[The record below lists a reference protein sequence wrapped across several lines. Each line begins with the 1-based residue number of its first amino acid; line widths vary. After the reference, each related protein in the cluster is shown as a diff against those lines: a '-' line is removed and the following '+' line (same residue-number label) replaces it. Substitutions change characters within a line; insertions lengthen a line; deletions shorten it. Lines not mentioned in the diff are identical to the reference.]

1 MSRVFLTLLI
11 ALGTLTGVNCRSD
24 VSRSTAPHLTRT
36 TVAAQDAET
45 AAVVDRV
52 LESAKHPW
60 MHWSGISDVAPD
72 VKPLYDSEPDRLL
85 WFDDERPARVL
96 GPTIATIAKA
106 ADYGLDPTDYDATT
120 LGDRWKAMTSGK
132 PSATDRA
139 TFDVAVT
146 AAVARMLTAVRVG
159 RVDPRTLDWGYDVA
173 QKEFDVAAAVEDVRD
188 GKALAAALD
197 GLQPS
202 FTHYTRALK
211 LLAAYRALVA
221 KGEPPAVPD
230 LPKGRKIEPGK
241 SWTGVPQLAARLRNV
256 GDLPQNADVAA
267 DATLY
272 SGPLVDAVKSFQAR
286 HGLDDDGVLGST
298 TIRMINV
305 PIAQRVRQIELA
317 MERMRW
323 LPTLS
328 DRPNV
333 FVNVALFRLW
343 ATDPATG
350 DEPVRMNVVVGK
362 SLDHRTPIFVEQ
374 MEYVIFR
381 PYWNPPQNITVNEIL
396 PHARRDPAYL
406 SSEALEIVASGADD
420 AAVLPET
427 TENLDA
433 VEAGRLQLRQRPG
446 PQNSLGLAKFIFP
459 NSEDIYMHGTPA
471 QQLFSKARRDFSH
484 GCIRVED
491 PEALAQWVLRDQPE
505 WTKEKIEAAMQGD
518 KPTRVNLKEKI
529 TVVIFYDTVHV
540 NSQNVVFFLDDI
552 YGHDAALDAAL
563 ERGYPYPRKADRKR
577 QPS

>member
-1 MSRVFLTLLI
+1 MSRVPLTLLI
-11 ALGTLTGVNCRSD
+11 ALGALAGVDCRSD
-24 VSRSTAPHLTRT
+24 VSRSPAPHLTRT

-45 AAVVDRV
+45 AAVVERV

-60 MHWSGISDVAPD
+60 MHWPAITDVAPD

-85 WFDDERPARVL
+85 WFDEERPARVL
-96 GPTIATIAKA
+96 APTIATIAKA
-106 ADYGLDPTDYDATT
+106 ADYGLDPADYDAAT

-146 AAVARMLTAVRVG
+146 AAVARMLAAVRVG
-159 RVDPRTLDWGYDVA
+159 RVDPQTLDWGYDIA
-173 QKEFDVAAAVEDVRD
+173 QNEFDVAAAVEDVRD
-188 GKALAAALD
+188 GKPLTKAIEEN
-197 GLQPS
+197 QPS

-211 LLAAYRALVA
+211 TLAAYSALVA
-221 KGEPPAVPD
+221 NGEPPAVPD

-241 SWTGVPQLAARLRNV
+241 SWTGVPQLAVRLRIL
-256 GDLPQNADVAA
+256 GDLPKNADIAA

-272 SGPLVDAVKSFQAR
+272 SGSLVDAVKSFQTR
-286 HGLDDDGVLGST
+286 HGLDADGTLGAA
-298 TIRMINV
+298 TIRTINV
-305 PIAQRVRQIELA
+305 PISDRVRQLELA
-317 MERMRW
+317 LERMRW
-323 LPTLS
+323 LPALG

-350 DEPVRMNVVVGK
+350 GEPVRMNVVVGK

-381 PYWNPPQNITVNEIL
+381 PYWNPPHEITVNEIL
-396 PHARRDPAYL
+396 PHARREPGYL

-420 AAVLPET
+420 ADVLPET

-471 QQLFSKARRDFSH
+471 QQLFSKTRRDFSH

-505 WTKEKIEAAMQGD
+505 WTREKIEEAMQGD

-540 NSQNVVFFLDDI
+540 NSENVVFFVEDI

-563 ERGYPYPRKADRKR
+563 KRGYPYPRKAERRR
-577 QPS
+577 QSS